1 MTRAGIYDA
10 EKWYKIKDAR
20 LLAEFIALSSF
31 GVTPT
36 AFHRPVT
43 FSVQVTAQTAISEV
57 LRTMAAIKK
66 AAKFPRHAKNAP
78 GKKDG
83 TRKALRR
90 GSPHL
95 SAPIFH
101 GSHVQQVI
109 PEIKNEFPLPTDEAI
124 KIPFKINYL
133 K

>member
-36 AFHRPVT
+36 ASPSPRDLFRA
-43 FSVQVTAQTAISEV
+43 SD
-57 LRTMAAIKK
+57 RTDCNLQSFANEMPAIKSCK
-66 AAKFPRHAKNAP
+66 VSETC
-78 GKKDG
+78 KKCAWREE

-90 GSPHL
+90 GFPHF

>member
-1 MTRAGIYDA
+1 MSLRP
-10 EKWYKIKDAR
+10 
-20 LLAEFIALSSF
+20 LL
-31 GVTPT
+31 
-36 AFHRPVT
+36 HRPVT
-43 FSVQVTAQTAISEV
+43 FPVQVTAQTAISKVFSNDVGDKKSCKVSE
-57 LRTMAAIKK
+57 TCKKCAAQEE
-66 AAKFPRHAKNAP
+66 
-78 GKKDG
+78 

-90 GSPHL
+90 GFPHF
-95 SAPIFH
+95 SAPIFY